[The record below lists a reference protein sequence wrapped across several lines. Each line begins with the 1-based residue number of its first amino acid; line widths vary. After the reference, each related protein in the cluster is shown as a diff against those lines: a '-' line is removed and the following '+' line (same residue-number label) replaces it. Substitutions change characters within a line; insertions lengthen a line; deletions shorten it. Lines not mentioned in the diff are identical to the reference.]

1 MVSRHLLLVLLGWT
15 TTMNLNC
22 DGRKCEIYRN
32 PIICC
37 GRIKRKHLSFG
48 RYFHLNMAGSFNN
61 RDKESDIWTA
71 NPFKPRAAG
80 CGWRGTVPS
89 YPQYPVIT
97 AAGPSLPP
105 LPGDIDICQPVPPL
119 LPLPQGTSI
128 WTSML
133 LEICYFGLLFIENC
147 YCDFPSE
154 YNLIQRRPLI
164 NTAFTCLKWNIFRQV
179 LPEVLNQCW
188 INNQQTTL
196 LPKLRNS
203 SQPLPLHCSHHSQL
217 ETFNSPWDLLAI

>member
-1 MVSRHLLLVLLGWT
+1 MVSRHLLLVLLCWT
-15 TTMNLNC
+15 TIMNLNC

-119 LPLPQGTSI
+119 LPRLGHLNLDI
-128 WTSML
+128 DAIANML
-133 LEICYFGLLFIENC
+133 LWPSLHRKLLLWLSFRVQSYSEKALNNYCFHMSEIEH
-147 YCDFPSE
+147 FPTSSAWGFK
-154 YNLIQRRPLI
+154 P
-164 NTAFTCLKWNIFRQV
+164 V
-179 LPEVLNQCW
+179 LD
-188 INNQQTTL
+188 
-196 LPKLRNS
+196 K
-203 SQPLPLHCSHHSQL
+203 
-217 ETFNSPWDLLAI
+217 

>member
-1 MVSRHLLLVLLGWT
+1 MVSRHLLLVLLCWT
-15 TTMNLNC
+15 TIMNLNC

-119 LPLPQGTSI
+119 LPRLGHLNLDI
-128 WTSML
+128 DAIANML
-133 LEICYFGLLFIENC
+133 LWPSLHRKLLLWLSFRVQSYSEKAFNKYCFHMSEIEH
-147 YCDFPSE
+147 FPTS
-154 YNLIQRRPLI
+154 
-164 NTAFTCLKWNIFRQV
+164 CL
-179 LPEVLNQCW
+179 
-188 INNQQTTL
+188 
-196 LPKLRNS
+196 
-203 SQPLPLHCSHHSQL
+203 
-217 ETFNSPWDLLAI
+217 

>member
-1 MVSRHLLLVLLGWT
+1 MVSRHLLLVLLFWIT
-15 TTMNLNC
+15 IMNQNC

-119 LPLPQGTSI
+119 LPRLGHLNLDI
-128 WTSML
+128 DAFGNML
-133 LEICYFGLLFIENC
+133 LWPSLHRKLLLWLSFRVQSYSEKALNK
-147 YCDFPSE
+147 YCVHMSEMEHFPTSSAWGFK
-154 YNLIQRRPLI
+154 P
-164 NTAFTCLKWNIFRQV
+164 V
-179 LPEVLNQCW
+179 LD
-188 INNQQTTL
+188 
-196 LPKLRNS
+196 K
-203 SQPLPLHCSHHSQL
+203 
-217 ETFNSPWDLLAI
+217 